1 MSKFVINI
9 NGEFFSEE
17 TAKISIFDRGFLY
30 GDSIYEA
37 TRTFNKK
44 PFRLNLHLE
53 RLFESAQKIELIPT
67 FTKDEIRDEIEKT
80 IAFSGSE
87 NSTLRIILTRGT
99 NSDLGLDP
107 ALASANNLI
116 IITKP
121 IAENPKWWLERG
133 LNVIFY
139 QKKSLERGSLPKTGN
154 YQENML
160 AYKKAQMMGA
170 DDALMLNSD
179 GQLCEG
185 TTSNLWIFKNN
196 ELLTPSLSLGLLD
209 GLTRKAL
216 FEVCKVHQ
224 IPCKEAI
231 LTQGDLLNAD
241 EAFITSTTRNLV
253 PITKIEGTSIG
264 SGRPGTKTLELLKFY
279 LDYVAKEY

>member
-170 DDALMLNSD
+170 DDAIMLNSD

-253 PITKIEGTSIG
+253 PLTKIEGTSIG
-264 SGRPGTKTLELLKFY
+264 SGRPGIKTLELLKFY

>member
-67 FTKDEIRDEIEKT
+67 FTKDEIREEIEKT
-80 IAFSGSE
+80 IAFSDSE

-196 ELLTPSLSLGLLD
+196 ELLTPSLNLGLLD

-231 LTQGDLLNAD
+231 LTQSDLLNAD

>member
-30 GDSIYEA
+30 GDSVYEA
-37 TRTFNKK
+37 TRTFNKI
-44 PFRLNLHLE
+44 PFRLNLHLD
-53 RLFESAQKIELIPT
+53 RLFESAQKIDLIPT
-67 FTKDEIRDEIEKT
+67 FTKEEISSEIKKT
-80 IAFSGSE
+80 IEFSSYA

-107 ALASANNLI
+107 ALASKNNLV
-116 IITKP
+116 IITKA
-121 IAENPKWWLERG
+121 ITENPTWWLERG
-133 LNVIFY
+133 ISAVFY
-139 QKKSLERGSLPKTGN
+139 QKNSSERGSLPKTGN

-160 AYKKAQMMGA
+160 AFKKAQLLGA
-170 DDALMLNSD
+170 DDAIMLNSD
-179 GQLCEG
+179 GHLCEG

-196 ELLTPSLSLGLLD
+196 ELLTPSLTLGLLD
-209 GLTRKAL
+209 GLTRKAI
-216 FEVCKVHQ
+216 FEVCSLHK

-231 LTQGDLLNAD
+231 LTQSDLQNAD

-253 PITKIEGTSIG
+253 PLTKIEGSTIG
-264 SGRPGTKTLELLKFY
+264 SGRPGPKTLHLLKLY
-279 LDYVAKEY
+279 LDYVAKDY

>member
-170 DDALMLNSD
+170 DDAIMLNSD

>member
-67 FTKDEIRDEIEKT
+67 FTKDEIREEIEKT
-80 IAFSGSE
+80 IAFSDSE

-196 ELLTPSLSLGLLD
+196 ELLTPSLNLGLLD

-224 IPCKEAI
+224 IPCKEAT
-231 LTQGDLLNAD
+231 LTQSDLLNAD

>member
-30 GDSIYEA
+30 GDSVYEA
-37 TRTFNKK
+37 TRTFSKI
-44 PFRLNLHLE
+44 PFRLNLHLD
-53 RLFESAQKIELIPT
+53 RLFESAQKIDLTPT
-67 FTKDEIRDEIEKT
+67 FTKEEIKAEIEKT
-80 IAFSGSE
+80 IAHSGSE
-87 NSTLRIILTRGT
+87 NSTIRIILTRGT

-107 ALASANNLI
+107 ALAIKNNLI
-116 IITKP
+116 IFTKP
-121 IAENPKWWLERG
+121 IAENPAWWLEKG
-133 LNVIFY
+133 ISAVFY
-139 QKKSLERGSLPKTGN
+139 QKKSSERGPLPKTGN

-160 AYKKAQMMGA
+160 AYKRAQLLGA
-170 DDALMLNSD
+170 DDAIMLNSD
-179 GQLCEG
+179 GHLCEG

-196 ELLTPSLSLGLLD
+196 ELLTPSLGLGLLD

-216 FEVCKVHQ
+216 FEVCSLHQ

-253 PITKIEGTSIG
+253 PLTKIEETPIG
-264 SGRPGTKTLELLKFY
+264 SGRPGSRTLHLLKLY